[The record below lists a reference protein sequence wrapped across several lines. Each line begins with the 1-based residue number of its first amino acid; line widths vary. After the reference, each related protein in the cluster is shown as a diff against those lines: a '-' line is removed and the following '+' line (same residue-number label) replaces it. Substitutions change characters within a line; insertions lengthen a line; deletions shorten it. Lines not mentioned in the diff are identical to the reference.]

1 MGDAGKWWGVGYN
14 VQEGSLS
21 ARALWR
27 GVDYQPTMPDD
38 ILELKLTGIAHGG
51 EALGKVDARVIFVAF
66 ALPGERVRVQL
77 VEVHKRWARARL
89 LEVLEPSPY
98 RIDPAC
104 PYFGPGRCG
113 GCQWQHIAREA
124 QTDYK
129 ARILRDQLQRLGGLK
144 KPRILPTRAADEP
157 WRYRT
162 QMVFY
167 PAGEVLGLRR
177 VGSYEALSI
186 EACPILHPDLEALFR
201 DFNVAWDGLRSVDLA
216 VSRSTGEKLVA
227 LRTRRDEAP
236 AIEVDFPV
244 SIVLERSDGRVQPLV
259 GQPWYFETIAGHTYR
274 FSAGAR
280 RPFNIPAT
288 ALLIET
294 VRELLAA
301 GPGHAVMDVYAG
313 QGLFTLGLAE
323 QVSLIIGVEENPYAI
338 EDAAFSCGHLDNVV
352 LHEGPPPKVLRK
364 LKDPIDLA
372 IVSPPEEGLGHRI
385 PQNLARLGAHRVA
398 YVASNPATLARD
410 IEKMQAA
417 HYRFVEAV
425 AVDIAPQTYYF
436 TTVALFSR

>member
-1 MGDAGKWWGVGYN
+1 
-14 VQEGSLS
+14 
-21 ARALWR
+21 
-27 GVDYQPTMPDD
+27 
-38 ILELKLTGIAHGG
+38 
-51 EALGKVDARVIFVAF
+51 
-66 ALPGERVRVQL
+66 
-77 VEVHKRWARARL
+77 
-89 LEVLEPSPY
+89 
-98 RIDPAC
+98 
-104 PYFGPGRCG
+104 
-113 GCQWQHIAREA
+113 
-124 QTDYK
+124 
-129 ARILRDQLQRLGGLK
+129 
-144 KPRILPTRAADEP
+144 
-157 WRYRT
+157 
-162 QMVFY
+162 MVFY

-425 AVDIAPQTYYF
+425 AVDIAPQTYDF